1 MILQTSRLMGSMLR
15 IKFTACL
22 AVFLL
27 SGCSFFGDAV
37 ENCEEPQE
45 YQESVSVPPLI
56 VPSYLRNI
64 QERSIFNIPDIQESN
79 AVTRESFV
87 MPEALDSNLALD
99 NQSNQMGYIQG
110 DELSELLQLIDQT
123 ITNRQLQEQY
133 EPIYQNETVDYEA
146 GTTVNPCLEGPP
158 KYFSE
163 TISPRSMPSQTFTK
177 ASSSSEIQ
185 EGEKSR
191 RQKRIEARKKQR
203 TIKQQEKDEQDDSS
217 MDEEESLN
225 QQENKLESI
234 FKSITTAVTYIYT
247 GGTVSGVSVVG
258 GQSIVPPK
266 PIEPIDGEKIDESD
280 DRLLRVEGRRLQTI
294 ADRDLAER
302 VRNLAVLD
310 PSLNEEQRVLIRNM
324 SDEQIL
330 EMVSSIRNQ
339 SRNEETEETTTS
351 DSEIID
357 ESATQKED
365 ENWFTRAK
373 DQWTEGKAQRESR
386 RDERKKRRVERQ
398 SQDN

>member
-1 MILQTSRLMGSMLR
+1 MESILR
-15 IKFTACL
+15 IKIAPFL

-56 VPSYLRNI
+56 VPSYLRNV
-64 QERSIFNIPDIQESN
+64 QDRSIFNIPDIQESN
-79 AVTRESFV
+79 AVTQKSFV
-87 MPEALDSNLALD
+87 VPEALDTNLALD
-99 NQSNQMGYIQG
+99 NQRNQMGYIQG

-123 ITNRQLQEQY
+123 ISNRQLQGQY

-146 GTTVNPCLEGPP
+146 GSVVKPCLEGPP

-163 TISPRSMPSQTFTK
+163 TISPRSMPSQTSTK
-177 ASSSSEIQ
+177 TSRSSEIQ
-185 EGEKSR
+185 EEEKSR
-191 RQKRIEARKKQR
+191 RQMRIEARKKQR
-203 TIKQQEKDEQDDSS
+203 IIKQQEKDEQDDSS
-217 MDEEESLN
+217 MDKEESLN

-266 PIEPIDGEKIDESD
+266 PIEPNDGEKIDESD
-280 DRLLRVEGRRLQTI
+280 ERLLRVEGKRLQSI

-302 VRNLAVLD
+302 VRNLAVSD

-330 EMVSSIRNQ
+330 EMISVIRNQ
-339 SRNEETEETTTS
+339 SRNEETEETTKS
-351 DSEIID
+351 DPEIVD
-357 ESATQKED
+357 ELATQNED

-373 DQWTEGKAQRESR
+373 DQWTEGKAQREAR
-386 RDERKKRRVERQ
+386 REERQKRRTERQ

>member
-1 MILQTSRLMGSMLR
+1 
-15 IKFTACL
+15 
-22 AVFLL
+22 
-27 SGCSFFGDAV
+27 
-37 ENCEEPQE
+37 
-45 YQESVSVPPLI
+45 
-56 VPSYLRNI
+56 
-64 QERSIFNIPDIQESN
+64 
-79 AVTRESFV
+79 
-87 MPEALDSNLALD
+87 
-99 NQSNQMGYIQG
+99 
-110 DELSELLQLIDQT
+110 
-123 ITNRQLQEQY
+123 
-133 EPIYQNETVDYEA
+133 
-146 GTTVNPCLEGPP
+146 
-158 KYFSE
+158 
-163 TISPRSMPSQTFTK
+163 MPSQTFTK

-310 PSLNEEQRVLIRNM
+310 LSLIH
-324 SDEQIL
+324 I
-330 EMVSSIRNQ
+330 
-339 SRNEETEETTTS
+339 
-351 DSEIID
+351 
-357 ESATQKED
+357 
-365 ENWFTRAK
+365 
-373 DQWTEGKAQRESR
+373 
-386 RDERKKRRVERQ
+386 
-398 SQDN
+398 

>member
-1 MILQTSRLMGSMLR
+1 
-15 IKFTACL
+15 
-22 AVFLL
+22 
-27 SGCSFFGDAV
+27 
-37 ENCEEPQE
+37 
-45 YQESVSVPPLI
+45 
-56 VPSYLRNI
+56 
-64 QERSIFNIPDIQESN
+64 
-79 AVTRESFV
+79 
-87 MPEALDSNLALD
+87 
-99 NQSNQMGYIQG
+99 
-110 DELSELLQLIDQT
+110 
-123 ITNRQLQEQY
+123 
-133 EPIYQNETVDYEA
+133 
-146 GTTVNPCLEGPP
+146 
-158 KYFSE
+158 
-163 TISPRSMPSQTFTK
+163 
-177 ASSSSEIQ
+177 
-185 EGEKSR
+185 
-191 RQKRIEARKKQR
+191 
-203 TIKQQEKDEQDDSS
+203 

-351 DSEIID
+351 DPEIID

-386 RDERKKRRVERQ
+386 RDERKKRRAERQ